1 MQNIKTFEHNLYSLI
16 TLALAISHLALDHSL
31 NILKA
36 HLPGSSVLWKRYSD
50 FFTIPY
56 GFATVTVILK
66 VTTCNCP

>member
-36 HLPGSSVLWKRYSD
+36 HLPGSSVL
-50 FFTIPY
+50 
-56 GFATVTVILK
+56 
-66 VTTCNCP
+66 